1 MGFELFAAL
10 ESRLHFQTEAKMW
23 LSFEF
28 AFIGAAVQND
38 IPVRKWWRSTQATEY
53 VNILHLLLWVILL
66 NLIVVCTLN
75 AKL

>member
-28 AFIGAAVQND
+28 AFIEAAVQND
-38 IPVRKWWRSTQATEY
+38 IPVRK
-53 VNILHLLLWVILL
+53 
-66 NLIVVCTLN
+66 
-75 AKL
+75 